1 MKEEGREGMEGREG
15 KVQAVLDA
23 LAQLRKRA
31 NANTVFG
38 EAMTS
43 EGRTVIP
50 VARVTYGFSIGV
62 QCEAEATAGAEAG
75 AATQTMEE
83 AGGESGEG
91 IGGMVAHPLAVIEVT
106 AEGTRIEPITNVNRP
121 TAAMAGLL
129 LIGWTIFWLAR
140 ALIKIF
146 GRQG

>member
-1 MKEEGREGMEGREG
+1 MEAE
-15 KVQAVLDA
+15 VQAVLDA
-23 LAQLRKRA
+23 VADLREKA
-31 NANTVFG
+31 NANAVFG
-38 EAMTS
+38 EPVTS

-75 AATQTMEE
+75 AATQTVEE

-91 IGGMVAHPLAVIEVT
+91 IGGMMAHPLAVIEVT

-121 TAAMAGLL
+121 TVALAGLL
-129 LIGWTIFWLAR
+129 LSGWIIFWLAR